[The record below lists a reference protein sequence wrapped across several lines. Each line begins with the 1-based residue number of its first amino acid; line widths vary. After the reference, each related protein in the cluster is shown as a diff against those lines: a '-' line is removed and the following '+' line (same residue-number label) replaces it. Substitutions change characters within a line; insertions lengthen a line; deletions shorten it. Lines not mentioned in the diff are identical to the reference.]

1 MLKKEN
7 HTKGQLIQMRGS
19 AEKAKKALDLYEQGK
34 SYDEIGDVLG
44 LKSKTARDYVSRA
57 KRERKC
63 VIKRPE
69 SRIDTGM
76 MMALFKAGWAIEDV
90 AIEFGVNTSDVAKS
104 FIKVN
109 GMALSDWKR
118 RNQYVC

>member
-7 HTKGQLIQMRGS
+7 HTKGQLRQMRGS
-19 AEKAKKALDLYEQGK
+19 AEKAKIALDLYVQGK
-34 SYDEIGDVLG
+34 SYDEIGDALG
-44 LKSKTARDYVSRA
+44 LKSKTARDYVARA
-57 KRERKC
+57 RRESNR

-90 AIEFGVNTSDVAKS
+90 AIEFGVDTSEVAKS
-104 FIKVN
+104 FIKLN

-118 RNQYVC
+118 RNQYVY